1 MSRMPESRRH
11 GEGFLI
17 LGYTREADEVF
28 KRSNE
33 IMDKQSVT
41 IKSLEEVIYKI
52 IFSFKRDLLAY
63 FLILFF
69 SIAQWHSMIREIYLI
84 EVGSRLE
91 I

>member
-41 IKSLEEVIYKI
+41 IKSLEEGEYSLQ
-52 IFSFKRDLLAY
+52 FDHCRGQSFRWMCENA
-63 FLILFF
+63 FGC
-69 SIAQWHSMIREIYLI
+69 
-84 EVGSRLE
+84 VGWFMDIVRNEKLT
-91 I
+91 

>member
-69 SIAQWHSMIREIYLI
+69 SIAQWHSMTREIYLI

>member
-1 MSRMPESRRH
+1 MPESRRH

-17 LGYTREADEVF
+17 LGYTREADEAF

-69 SIAQWHSMIREIYLI
+69 SIAQ
-84 EVGSRLE
+84 
-91 I
+91 

>member
-69 SIAQWHSMIREIYLI
+69 SIAQ
-84 EVGSRLE
+84 
-91 I
+91 